1 MVSGACWTAPTADEA
16 ACWTLSAALEA
27 GLCTLPAALDA
38 APCTEPAALD
48 ATPCACE
55 VGSWALPMTFS
66 LRLVIRPFAA
76 VTRRS
81 TTRAG
86 LTFSLRARTSWLTSR
101 RVSSICRR
109 MTSGSLLVMS
119 ATPCS
124 RWSVGLEGAG
134 DLLKGLHGALGLR
147 VDLVELLLA
156 HQSGDG
162 ADDPPEDRHDQRRP
176 AVAHQVR
183 ESPPEGDGQEHQDHV
198 AGEARHSEQS
208 RTRAGLL
215 RLGLDLHLGQLELLA
230 HQGGEVLGDLAHQL
244 ADRRALD
251 IGAPLRGGGGP
262 HRAAVVGRVVLLG
275 RLRIALPGAHGRS
288 ARRGGAR
295 IRGAHGSA
303 HPAGAP
309 GRVVPAGRGGR

>member
-124 RWSVGLEGAG
+124 QWSVGLEGAG

-147 VDLVELLLA
+147 MDLVELLLA
-156 HQSGDG
+156 HQPGDR

-176 AVAHQVR
+176 AVAHQVS
-183 ESPPEGDGQEHQDHV
+183 ESPPEGDGQEHEDHV
-198 AGEARHSEQS
+198 AGEAGHTEQS
-208 RTRAGLL
+208 RARAGLL
-215 RLGLDLHLGQLELLA
+215 RLSLDLHLGQFELLA
-230 HQGGEVLGDLAHQL
+230 HEGGEVLGDLAHQL
-244 ADRRALD
+244 TDRGALD
-251 IGAPLRGGGGP
+251 VGTAGLGGRGPQG
-262 HRAAVVGRVVLLG
+262 AAVVRRVVLLRH
-275 RLRIALPGAHGRS
+275 RLRVRGGPRRRS
-288 ARRGGAR
+288 AGVGS
-295 IRGAHGSA
+295 AHGSA
-303 HPAGAP
+303 HPAG
-309 GRVVPAGRGGR
+309 